1 MKTNDLL
8 EWKSV
13 DVEDVVIY
21 HGLPARVKA
30 VLPDNKVLITYY
42 EPGGISPTQ
51 ERVVSRTTL
60 LLMRSAS
67 C

>member
-1 MKTNDLL
+1 MKILDRL
-8 EWKSV
+8 EMGHV
-13 DVEDVVIY
+13 GVEDTVIY
-21 HGLPARVKA
+21 RGLPARVKA

-51 ERVVSRTTL
+51 ERVVPRTNL

>member
-1 MKTNDLL
+1 MKILDCL
-8 EWKSV
+8 EMGHA
-13 DVEDVVIY
+13 DVGDMVIY
-21 HGLPARVKA
+21 LGLPARVKE

-42 EPGGISPTQ
+42 EPGGITPTQ
-51 ERVVSRTTL
+51 ERVVPRTNL